1 MATVRYFSLLLPGR
15 AVLAGETPGNGIRR
29 RAVHL
34 LCAIGILAF
43 LVSAI
48 SPDDDC
54 LQHDFTRPA
63 AQKLSTIRCVRAAPA
78 KFLIAPT
85 VQPHLHPPT
94 MASATTVASL
104 GIRLG
109 TLAAP
114 PNSIHSPPGLR
125 KRLATS
131 EA

>member
-1 MATVRYFSLLLPGR
+1 MATIRYVSLLLPGW
-15 AVLAGETPGNGIRR
+15 AVLARKAPGNGIRR
-29 RAVHL
+29 RPVHL

-63 AQKLSTIRCVRAAPA
+63 VQQLSTIRCVRAAPA
-78 KFLIAPT
+78 KFLIAPA
-85 VQPHLHPPT
+85 VQPHLHPPK
-94 MASATTVASL
+94 MASAPTVASL
-104 GIRLG
+104 GISLG
-109 TLAAP
+109 TLSAP

>member
-1 MATVRYFSLLLPGR
+1 MVTVRYFGLLL
-15 AVLAGETPGNGIRR
+15 PGNGIRR
-29 RAVHL
+29 RPVHL
-34 LCAIGILAF
+34 LCVIGILAF

-63 AQKLSTIRCVRAAPA
+63 AQTLSTIRCVRAACVRAAPA

-104 GIRLG
+104 GIGLG

-114 PNSIHSPPGLR
+114 PNSIHSPPRLR

>member
-1 MATVRYFSLLLPGR
+1 MATVRYFSSLVPGW
-15 AVLAGETPGNGIRR
+15 AVLAGKTPGNGTRR
-29 RAVHL
+29 RRVQL
-34 LCAIGILAF
+34 LGAIGILAF

-54 LQHDFTRPA
+54 LQLDFTRPA
-63 AQKLSTIRCVRAAPA
+63 AQKLSPIRCVKVAPA

-85 VQPHLHPPT
+85 VQAHLHHPT
-94 MASATTVASL
+94 MVSATTVASL

-125 KRLATS
+125 KPLATS
-131 EA
+131 RA